1 MYTNVL
7 VPTDGS
13 EPAERAAEQAIA
25 IAEKFDATLHVL
37 FVVDVEENYPFSVST
52 EPVVETLQAEGEKLT
67 AEIASRAPDGVETA
81 STVTRGSAHEEIV
94 DYANDHGVEL
104 IVLGTHGRRGLDR
117 YLLGSVTERVTRSA
131 DCSVLITRA

>member
-25 IAEKFDATLHVL
+25 IAEKFEATLHAL
-37 FVVDVEENYPFSVST
+37 FVVDVEENYPFTVST

-67 AEIASRAPDGVETA
+67 NEIASRAPDGVETV
-81 STVTRGSAHEEIV
+81 SSVTHGSAHEEIV
-94 DYANDHGVEL
+94 DYAADHGVEL
-104 IVLGTHGRRGLDR
+104 IVMGTHGRRGLDR

-131 DCSVLITRA
+131 DCSVLVTRA

>member
-13 EPAERAAEQAIA
+13 EPAERAADQAIA

-37 FVVDVEENYPFSVST
+37 FVVDVEENYSFTVST

-67 AEIASRAPDGVETA
+67 TEIASRAPDGLETV

-94 DYANDHGVEL
+94 DYAADHGVEL
-104 IVLGTHGRRGLDR
+104 IVMGTHGRRGLDR

-131 DCSVLITRA
+131 DCSVLVTRE